1 MCGLFRVCSKLGY
14 VFFFGL
20 AQGFPTTTFQF
31 LNIQIL
37 VSGERR
43 PVGECYSQFRVIMP
57 WNAIVSCQMLQLV
70 HTGKVFANCKQI
82 ISNILFS
89 SFFQW
94 QTAISPPPVLAAVV
108 PTNGNQVT
116 SAGLT
121 YRNWKCLPNTRQ
133 NLGHAQYSLTK
144 TVQTWAVFRNPQ
156 TQMCKGCGA
165 TFARKALFWGRRC
178 FALVFWNLLEPG
190 FFPPSIWMHL
200 VSVCQGYI
208 IGCGCDGPFRTAHS
222 HRSRLHM
229 SLELYGVEPW
239 AKQVLNHNGWA
250 NNTFLFG

>member
-1 MCGLFRVCSKLGY
+1 MWFVSGLFKVGLC
-14 VFFFGL
+14 FFFGL

-31 LNIQIL
+31 LNIQVL

-70 HTGKVFANCKQI
+70 KNFRKLQTNNIEHT
-82 ISNILFS
+82 
-89 SFFQW
+89 FFQW
-94 QTAISPPPVLAAVV
+94 QTAISHPPVLAAVV

-116 SAGLT
+116 SVGLT

-190 FFPPSIWMHL
+190 FFPPSIWIHL

-229 SLELYGVEPW
+229 SLELYGVEPL
-239 AKQVLNHNGWA
+239 AKLVLNHNGWA